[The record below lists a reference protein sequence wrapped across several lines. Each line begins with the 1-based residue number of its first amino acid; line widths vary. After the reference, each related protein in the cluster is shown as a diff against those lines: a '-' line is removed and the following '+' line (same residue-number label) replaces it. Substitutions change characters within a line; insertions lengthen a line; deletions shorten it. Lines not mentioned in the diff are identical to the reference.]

1 MAKEPEQ
8 KPETAAGVE
17 PAEVVGAASESPESR
32 RRELERKITKT
43 GAVTMA
49 ESNELKRLKDARR

>member
-1 MAKEPEQ
+1 MAAKEPEP

-17 PAEVVGAASESPESR
+17 PVEKAQPAESPEAR

-43 GAVTMA
+43 GAVTMT
-49 ESNELKRLKDARR
+49 ESNELARLKGLPR